1 MRAIFK
7 AWSALGALA
16 VMPALMAQ
24 TKMPSKAEPMT
35 GTFLSV
41 QASNQWLS
49 TQLVGVAV
57 YDSANEKIG
66 AISNLVLDQSGT
78 IQAIVIGVGG
88 FLGVGTKDIAVSLNK
103 MTIIREDGGDK
114 AIAQLSK
121 PEIELAPSFQV
132 YTGKPVEPLSS
143 TSAKPQ

>member
-66 AISNLVLDQSGT
+66 AISNLVIDQSGT

>member
-7 AWSALGALA
+7 AWSALAAL
-16 VMPALMAQ
+16 VIVPALMAQ

-49 TQLVGVAV
+49 TQLVGLPV

-66 AISNLVLDQSGT
+66 AISNLVIDQSGT
-78 IQAIVIGVGG
+78 IQAVVVGVGG

-103 MTIIREDGGDK
+103 MTIIRESGGEK
-114 AIAQLSK
+114 AIAGLSR

-132 YTGKPVEPLSS
+132 YTGKPVEPLPP

>member
-1 MRAIFK
+1 MRAISK
-7 AWSALGALA
+7 AGSALAALV

-24 TKMPSKAEPMT
+24 TKMPSKAEPVT

-49 TQLVGVAV
+49 TQLVGVPV

-66 AISNLVLDQSGT
+66 TISDLVIDQSGT
-78 IQAIVIGVGG
+78 IQAIVVGVGG
-88 FLGVGTKDIAVSLNK
+88 FLGIGAKEIAVSLNK

-114 AIAQLSK
+114 AVAQLSR

-132 YTGKPVEPLSS
+132 YTGKPVGPLPS

>member
-1 MRAIFK
+1 MRTTFK
-7 AWSALGALA
+7 TGSALAALA
-16 VMPALMAQ
+16 IVPALMAQ

-49 TQLVGVAV
+49 TQLIGLAV

-66 AISNLVLDQSGT
+66 AITNLVIDQSGT
-78 IQAIVIGVGG
+78 IQAVVVSVGG

-103 MTIIREDGGDK
+103 MTIIREAGGEK
-114 AIAQLSK
+114 AIARLSR
-121 PEIELAPSFQV
+121 PEIELAPSFQP
-132 YTGKPVEPLSS
+132 YTGKPVEPLPP

>member
-1 MRAIFK
+1 
-7 AWSALGALA
+7 
-16 VMPALMAQ
+16 MAQ

-66 AISNLVLDQSGT
+66 AISNLVIDQSGT

>member
-1 MRAIFK
+1 MRVIFK
-7 AWSALGALA
+7 AWSACAALA

-66 AISNLVLDQSGT
+66 AISNLVIDQSGT

>member
-1 MRAIFK
+1 MQATFK
-7 AWSALGALA
+7 AWSALAALA
-16 VMPALMAQ
+16 IMPALMAQ

-49 TQLVGVAV
+49 TQLVGLAV

-66 AISNLVLDQSGT
+66 AISNLVVDQSGT
-78 IQAIVIGVGG
+78 IQAVVVGVGG

-103 MTIIREDGGDK
+103 MTIIREDSGEK
-114 AIAQLSK
+114 AIAQLSR
-121 PEIELAPSFQV
+121 PEIELAPSFQI
-132 YTGKPVEPLSS
+132 YTGKPVEALPP